1 MYRYRPKNKKIAS
14 RLASKNVVRATLKI
28 YSPIMASNQ
37 PRDIIKTCDDL
48 KTEIDFMQRQTVLEK
63 RK

>member
-14 RLASKNVVRATLKI
+14 RLVSKNVVRATLKI
-28 YSPIMASNQ
+28 YRPAMASNQ
-37 PRDIIKTCDDL
+37 PRDMIKSYDDL

>member
-1 MYRYRPKNKKIAS
+1 MYRYWPKNKKIAS
-14 RLASKNVVRATLKI
+14 RLVSKNVVRATLKI
-28 YSPIMASNQ
+28 YRPAMASNQ
-37 PRDIIKTCDDL
+37 PRDMIKSYDDL